1 MEDLIKCIVKQQGRV
16 HDITI
21 YFSILI
27 AYLEQSN
34 WREAKKILTLIEHN
48 SLDKDE
54 HKVFLYLSFLYKKRK
69 VAQIHKLSSY
79 LSDC

>member
-16 HDITI
+16 HAITI

-34 WREAKKILTLIEHN
+34 WKEARKILNLIQN
-48 SLDKDE
+48 NFLDPDE
-54 HKVFLYLSFLYKKRK
+54 QRVFLYLSFLYDQRE
-69 VAQIHKLSSY
+69 VVLIQKLSAY